1 MSSKIKEILARSN
14 PVMPVLAVENVEDAV
29 PLAEALKRGG
39 LTVLEVTLRTK
50 AAFEVIKAM
59 KQVEGVTVGAGTL
72 TNVGQ
77 LRDLE
82 ALGTDFAVS
91 PGSTPQ
97 LLEVGRLSSVP
108 YLPAVS
114 TASEILKGM
123 EVGYDCFKFFPAAV
137 SGGVSALK
145 AFYGPLPNLQ
155 FCPTGGISAS
165 NFREYLALPNVACVG
180 GSWIVPGEAL
190 KKRDWGQIEALA
202 RQAKA
207 SANAG

>member
-59 KQVEGVTVGAGTL
+59 KEVEGITVGAGTL

-82 ALGTDFAVS
+82 ALEADFAVS

-97 LLEVGRLSSVP
+97 LLEVGRQSSVP

-123 EVGYDCFKFFPAAV
+123 EVGYECFKFFPAAV
-137 SGGVSALK
+137 SGGVSTLK

-190 KKRDWGQIEALA
+190 KKRDWGQIEELA
-202 RQAKA
+202 RQAKT